1 MHEIKIFF
9 LLFFFLI
16 FATFQRK
23 FGILIPDLYFYSVK
37 NTNQY

>member
-23 FGILIPDLYFYSVK
+23 FGILISDLYFYSVK